1 MADEEKQLRRAEIL
15 FLAVGV
21 GEVIQ
26 HHERPAHG
34 EKPAAHAGKHPR
46 RDADGEAPPGVL
58 LSGGHE
64 VIRGQHEKEHAE
76 HALEKRLIH
85 CGGEVDGGG
94 GGRGVD
100 DEREDDLARADVLS
114 VAQYHQRRQRD
125 AHDAH
130 DGGGLT
136 DGEERRQNGH
146 HHNPRAEAAHAVRD
160 TGQNSYDADGNII
173 KHSTLS

>member
-1 MADEEKQLRRAEIL
+1 M
-15 FLAVGV
+15 
-21 GEVIQ
+21 
-26 HHERPAHG
+26 
-34 EKPAAHAGKHPR
+34 
-46 RDADGEAPPGVL
+46 L

-76 HALEKRLIH
+76 RALEKRPIH
-85 CGGEVDGGG
+85 RGGEVDGGG

-130 DGGGLT
+130 NGGGLA

-146 HHNPRAEAAHAVRD
+146 HHYPRAEAAHAVRD